1 MREPVRDRRRLEHI
15 IDAIDRVLESAK
27 TMEFDDLCKDVLRY
41 YGIVKCI
48 EIIGE
53 ASYRLTNRFRDAHPE
68 TPWLY
73 IIKMRHLL
81 VHDYYQIGAEDV
93 WDVIQGDLA
102 PLREQIYKYLVE
114 TDWEAWKQQEE
125 DK

>member
-68 TPWLY
+68 TPLLY
-73 IIKMRHLL
+73 IIKMRHIL

>member
-73 IIKMRHLL
+73 IIKMRHIL
-81 VHDYYQIGAEDV
+81 VI
-93 WDVIQGDLA
+93 I
-102 PLREQIYKYLVE
+102 IK
-114 TDWEAWKQQEE
+114 
-125 DK
+125 